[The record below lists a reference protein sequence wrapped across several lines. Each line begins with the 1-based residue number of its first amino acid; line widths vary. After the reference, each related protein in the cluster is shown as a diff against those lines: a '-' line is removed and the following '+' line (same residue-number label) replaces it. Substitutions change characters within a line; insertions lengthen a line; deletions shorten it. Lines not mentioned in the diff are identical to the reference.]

1 MQSMCPTLLGYLTSI
16 QAQPGV
22 SHRTGIRACESS
34 CWCVKCGAC
43 WSLDE
48 HHGSMNCNAHRQVK
62 DVFACNKYVTRHE
75 EAGQLDERDL
85 KMLTI
90 GPNSIFQQDTNIM
103 DKRVPEASLDNH
115 DMLQLKSKPTDL
127 NTYGKDATSQ
137 LTKYAK
143 MKSTSV
149 EQIQKFNKT
158 TEDTMPLSFDLMFPI
173 PEHAAPTFTPNA
185 VYDSDSSGDVT
196 QDDYT
201 AADLQDNQ
209 VTPKA
214 SQEHHKGRRIKLEFG
229 TPSSAE
235 FRHGLEHKGA

>member
-1 MQSMCPTLLGYLTSI
+1 MPQVTGFTFDIDNHESCERWCGCTTCGTCWLSTEEHMQSMCPTLLGYLTSL

-62 DVFACNKYVTRHE
+62 DVFACNKHVTRHE
-75 EAGQLDERDL
+75 EAGQLDGRDL

-90 GPNSIFQQDTNIM
+90 GPNSIFQQATNIM
-103 DKRVPEASLDNH
+103 DKGVPEASLGNH

-127 NTYGKDATSQ
+127 NTHGKDATSQ

-143 MKSTSV
+143 MKST
-149 EQIQKFNKT
+149 T
-158 TEDTMPLSFDLMFPI
+158 T
-173 PEHAAPTFTPNA
+173 
-185 VYDSDSSGDVT
+185 
-196 QDDYT
+196 Q
-201 AADLQDNQ
+201 
-209 VTPKA
+209 
-214 SQEHHKGRRIKLEFG
+214 
-229 TPSSAE
+229 
-235 FRHGLEHKGA
+235 